1 MPVVGSS
8 GNHSQKSFIEELAI
22 NASSGALAGYTC
34 FPFEGLKKR
43 YQRKEL
49 QSSDFF
55 NLKNGRLLNALRPP
69 ELYRGA
75 VSFTSA
81 VAINAGTGLTIAGLL
96 KKLPFY
102 DSEKETHVFATDM
115 LGAAAGAIVASTPV
129 ENTIVIQQSLKV
141 GPIQAWKYMLSQ
153 GITRPWV
160 GVAELIT
167 REIGFVGCTILYF
180 GPKIRDHVQEKTNN
194 AMLAT
199 LSYAGTGVVF
209 AVLTHP
215 ADTLATWRQK
225 RDGKIT
231 VIEGIK
237 ELHSSGGAKAFFR
250 GVLPRIFLFTG
261 CFSIIETVP
270 RLIHKKM
277 EIGS

>member
-1 MPVVGSS
+1 MPVVGGSS
-8 GNHSQKSFIEELAI
+8 NQSQKSFVEELAI

-49 QSSDFF
+49 QPSDFF
-55 NLKNGRLLNALRPP
+55 NWKNGKLLNALRPP

-75 VSFTSA
+75 LSFTSA

-102 DSEKETHVFATDM
+102 DSKKETHVFGTDM

-129 ENTIVIQQSLKV
+129 ENTIVVQQSLKV
-141 GPIQAWKYMLSQ
+141 GPIQAWKHMLNQ

-160 GVAELIT
+160 GVGELIT

-180 GPKIRDHVQEKTNN
+180 GPKVRDHVQEKTNN
-194 AMLAT
+194 TMLAT
-199 LSYAGTGVVF
+199 LSYAGVGVSF
-209 AVLTHP
+209 AILTHP

-225 RDGKIT
+225 RDGKIS
-231 VIEGIK
+231 VMEGIQ
-237 ELHSSGGAKAFFR
+237 ELRASGGAKAFFR
-250 GVLPRIFLFTG
+250 GVFPRICLFTG

-270 RLIHKKM
+270 RLIDEKLR
-277 EIGS
+277 IGS